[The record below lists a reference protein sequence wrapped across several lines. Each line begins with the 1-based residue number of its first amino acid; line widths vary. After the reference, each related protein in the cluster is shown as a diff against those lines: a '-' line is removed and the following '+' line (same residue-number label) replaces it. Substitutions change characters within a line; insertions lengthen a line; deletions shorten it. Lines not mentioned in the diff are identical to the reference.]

1 MHLLIVIVS
10 SKIPPNHSVNY
21 ARCLAWHMV
30 HLLTKV
36 DSLLI
41 RTQLMSPCTRTHL
54 LDGWLSKLL
63 PRDINH
69 PGESLFDSEKTVRV
83 IIYQADHQQQCEI
96 CFTLRTENDMYNTV
110 SKIVYDRQI
119 LRKWYNS
126 TVSKSFHD
134 WQILYILYIYYVNN
148 CWFQVFIPY
157 LTSPEEKASS
167 SSDDHHRLRCIVQR
181 W

>member
-10 SKIPPNHSVNY
+10 SKISPNHSVNY

-41 RTQLMSPCTRTHL
+41 RTQLMSPWTRTHL

-69 PGESLFDSEKTVRV
+69 PGESLFDSEKTAQV

-96 CFTLRTENDMYNTV
+96 CFTLRTENDIMLSAKNFMADKY
-110 SKIVYDRQI
+110 
-119 LRKWYNS
+119 
-126 TVSKSFHD
+126 
-134 WQILYILYIYYVNN
+134 YIYYMN
-148 CWFQVFIPY
+148 CWFLVLIPY
-157 LTSPEEKASS
+157 LTSPDEKASS

>member
-1 MHLLIVIVS
+1 MYMISQKNRYLSRGHEVISLSHLQTNQLSLHLLIVIVS

-96 CFTLRTENDMYNTV
+96 CFTLGTENDIILSAKVFMTDKHLKGQLWPRV
-110 SKIVYDRQI
+110 SNIFPLFLPCPPPLSQRSVVA
-119 LRKWYNS
+119 LRK
-126 TVSKSFHD
+126 
-134 WQILYILYIYYVNN
+134 
-148 CWFQVFIPY
+148 
-157 LTSPEEKASS
+157 
-167 SSDDHHRLRCIVQR
+167 
-181 W
+181 